1 MTFEHRPL
9 CRFGPGPYRV
19 VLQDLSRR
27 YCQSQTEVE
36 RVYQLVPRDL
46 IRRVQRDAYCLD
58 GLDDVEGDQDTR
70 GVIDADQWL
79 ELPREQAMA
88 EFGIQ
93 SEADYVRAYRMLED
107 AVLARDRALVQTG
120 VRASI
125 VVKKPGTRV
134 VDA

>member
-1 MTFEHRPL
+1 MTFEHRTN

-58 GLDDVEGDQDTR
+58 GLDDQTDQNAR
-70 GVIDADQWL
+70 GVVDADQWL
-79 ELPREQAMA
+79 EMPREQAMA
-88 EFGIQ
+88 EFGIA
-93 SEADYVRAYRMLED
+93 SEADYIRAYRMLED
-107 AVLARDRALVQTG
+107 AVIARDRALVTTG

-125 VVKKPGTRV
+125 VVKKRGTRV
-134 VDA
+134 IDA